1 MFVKRL
7 TLPGGL
13 RAGLVLVGLIV
24 PWGAR
29 AQVPTAGAQAPVLP
43 ATAPSPADLAIQPLA
58 AIRAAAEAAVR
69 GVVDPVLTGVK
80 LEATALDP
88 RVRLGACARKLDTF
102 ANAPRGSQ
110 SRVIAR
116 VSCAAPAWTL
126 NVPVEIR
133 RTHTVLVL
141 RRALG
146 RGEGIALAD
155 VTPQPRELPGL
166 ASPFISRPEELSG
179 RLTRRPLPEGTAITA
194 DALNAAL
201 LIKRGQQVTLVAQS
215 AGFEVRAPGRALA
228 DASASQRIRVQNL
241 NSLKIVE
248 GVAENDAVVRVTP

>member
-7 TLPGGL
+7 TLPRGL
-13 RAGLVLVGLIV
+13 RAGILMLVMAGMVA
-24 PWGAR
+24 P
-29 AQVPTAGAQAPVLP
+29 AGAQSPALP
-43 ATAPSPADLAIQPLA
+43 ADAPSQALPT
-58 AIRAAAEAAVR
+58 IRAAAEAAVR
-69 GVVDPVLTGVK
+69 GVIDPVLTGVK

-146 RGEGIALAD
+146 RGESIVAAD
-155 VTPQPRELPGL
+155 VTPQPRELSGL
-166 ASPFISRPEELSG
+166 ASPFISRPEELAG
-179 RLTRRPLPEGTAITA
+179 RLTRRPLSEGTAITA

-201 LIKRGQQVTLVAQS
+201 LIKRGQQVILVAET
-215 AGFEVRAPGRALA
+215 AGFAVRAPGRALA
-228 DASASQRIRVQNL
+228 DASASQRVRVQNL